1 MRKYTI
7 FLCILIMVLL
17 VSCGKAAKTDTEK
30 TTLAKYSN
38 LVDSD
43 AQNELKNDLLSIGV
57 SEKVAETFISD
68 VNDYNETIHNTTLIK
83 SGYKPFDLSPIDYD
97 DDTISDLWNQKYPR
111 FMGYNCKLTA
121 YYLYRDFLQ
130 ITPIADESQTE
141 MNMLFD
147 LAPEKADGRLSEYDI
162 QRFNTLY
169 QTVDIKSD
177 STVQECVEKIKDVW
191 KNSKI
196 SFGAS
201 ENSALITVYA
211 EEDES
216 DILEPVHAGLLI
228 STGDSV
234 RFLEKLSFMRPYQ
247 YSVFGSEEDLYTY
260 LKNMFGRDK
269 KIFVIMKN
277 AESLN

>member
-1 MRKYTI
+1 MRKCTI
-7 FLCILIMVLL
+7 LLCVLITVLL
-17 VSCGKAAKTDTEK
+17 VSCGKTAKTAE
-30 TTLAKYSN
+30 AKYSN
-38 LVDSD
+38 LVDSET
-43 AQNELKNDLLSIGV
+43 QNELKNDLLSIGV
-57 SEKVAETFISD
+57 SEKVAEAFISD

-147 LAPEKADGRLSEYDI
+147 LAPEKADGRFSEDDI

-169 QTVDIKSD
+169 QTIDMNPGA
-177 STVQECVEKIKDVW
+177 TAQECVERIKDIW
-191 KNSKI
+191 KKVRHK
-196 SFGAS
+196 FGAS

-211 EEDES
+211 EEDEP
-216 DILEPVHAGLLI
+216 DILVPVHTGLLI

-269 KIFVIMKN
+269 KIFVVMKN